1 VTLPNSFNTVEII
14 SEKVASRCGQ
24 HQRPVASV
32 DAEPDHRAG
41 RRPSHVLI
49 SRNNVVVL
57 KGAFGRLFFV
67 LIPDWIESASM
78 HALKKSLR
86 ILRCEGLLFISLFGS

>member
-1 VTLPNSFNTVEII
+1 MTLPNSFNTVEII

-24 HQRPVASV
+24 YQRPIASV
-32 DAEPDHRAG
+32 NAEPDHRAG
-41 RRPSHVLI
+41 RHPSHVLI

-67 LIPDWIESASM
+67 LTGLDRVGFDAYTE
-78 HALKKSLR
+78 KSLH